1 MNRDLPSL
9 SISDVARLLVVDDR
23 SENIHLLVNELL
35 KHGYRLHSATNGQAA
50 LEIAQVVPLDLIL
63 LDIRMPGLDGYEV
76 CRRLKA
82 DPKTR
87 NIPVIFLSA
96 LDELNDK
103 VQAFDVGGVDYITKP
118 FQMGEVVARIRTQV
132 ELQRAKSEVYRL
144 NEELEARVRQ
154 RTAELERTNQQLQQE
169 VSARRRMQEQL
180 QFMAFHDGLTG
191 LPNRALFAEKLL
203 GVIDEIDQLD
213 SVDPALTDVGAAS
226 GDPSGVVPV
235 YAVLLLDCD
244 RFKTINDSLGHLAGD
259 RLMAA
264 VAQRLRTLVPET
276 ATVSRFGGDEFTI
289 LLAVDDAIEGATVVA
304 RHIQHELSLPFRL
317 GDREVFVD
325 VSIGIVP
332 DISHY
337 QDPEAVLRDVDT
349 AMYEAKRRG
358 RNRYQVFDAPM
369 HRQALRRLQIEND
382 LRLAIERREFQVYYQ
397 PIVSIG
403 TGRIAGFEAL
413 ARWHHGQEGWIGPGE
428 FIPVAEETGAIAAI
442 GWQIFEQACEQV
454 ARWRD
459 QHLGH
464 LGIAV
469 NVNLSVRQLAQPD
482 LLQGIDRVLQKNG
495 LHGSNLKIEIVESAL
510 VDNAELAAR
519 VLQQLRSRH
528 IEVCLDDF
536 GTGYSSLS
544 YLHRFPVDVIKI
556 DRSFI
561 MRIAEASQDLAIVAA
576 IIKLSQQL
584 GLSVVAEG
592 IESIQQWRQ
601 LRSLQCGYGQGYYFS
616 RPLDGEAAT
625 EMLRNGQTWTD
636 DLGRQR

>member
-1 MNRDLPSL
+1 MNSDLSSL
-9 SISDVARLLVVDDR
+9 TISDAARLLVVDDR

-35 KHGYRLHSATNGQAA
+35 QHGYRPHSATNGQAA

-87 NIPVIFLSA
+87 HIPVIFLSA

-118 FQMGEVVARIRTQV
+118 FQMGEVMARIRTQV

-144 NEELEARVRQ
+144 NGELEARVQQ
-154 RTAELERTNQQLQQE
+154 RTAELERANQQLQQE

-203 GVIDEIDQLD
+203 GVIDQLD
-213 SVDPALTDVGAAS
+213 QWTPPTDAGADSGGGSVAAIA
-226 GDPSGVVPV
+226 PV

-264 VAQRLRTLVPET
+264 VAQRLRSLVPEA

-289 LLAVDDAIEGATVVA
+289 LLSVEDGTEGATAVA
-304 RHIQHELSLPFRL
+304 QHIQHELSLPFRL

-337 QDPEAVLRDVDT
+337 HDPEAVLRDVDT

-413 ARWHHGQEGWIGPGE
+413 ARWHHGQDGWIGPGE

-454 ARWRD
+454 AHWRD

-464 LGIAV
+464 LSIAV

-482 LLQGIDRVLQKNG
+482 LLKGIDRILKKNG

-519 VLQQLRSRH
+519 VLQQLRARH
-528 IEVCLDDF
+528 IEICLDDF

-636 DLGRQR
+636 DLGRKG